1 MTVDAVAALEIGG
14 THVAAGRV
22 DLNARAVLA
31 DRPPRSTL
39 RPGAGRD
46 ELLADFA
53 RSAAAVVAP
62 DAPLGVA
69 IPGPFDYERG
79 IGSFAGVAK
88 FDALSGVDL
97 RAALRRR
104 LDPAPAF
111 IAFLNDADAFALGEW
126 LAGAAAGH
134 ERAVGITLGTG
145 MGSGFVADGRI
156 VDRGPEVPPE
166 GNIHL
171 LTIDGRP
178 LEDTVSTRAIAARYA
193 ALSRTAGLDV
203 RGIADRARAGDTTA
217 SLVFDDAI
225 GALGR
230 AIAPW
235 LTRFGATV
243 LVVGGSIARSWDLV
257 EPALRRGLE
266 ASAGSPSLRL
276 ARAANPEDA
285 GLIGAA
291 HHADALTQ
299 AGRSRHSGGTEPGGA
314 RRHGR

>member
-1 MTVDAVAALEIGG
+1 MTVGAVAALEIGG

-22 DLNARAVLA
+22 DLGAAAVLA
-31 DRPPRSTL
+31 DPRSRATL

-46 ELLADFA
+46 ELIDAFA
-53 RSAAAVVAP
+53 RSAAAVVAA
-62 DAPLGVA
+62 DTPLGIA

-79 IGSFAGVAK
+79 IGSCAGVAK
-88 FDALSGVDL
+88 FDALHGVDL
-97 RAALRRR
+97 RAALHRR
-104 LDPAPAF
+104 LDPSPAH
-111 IAFLNDADAFALGEW
+111 ITFLNDAEAFALGEW

-171 LTIDGRP
+171 LSIDGRP

-193 ALSRTAGLDV
+193 ALSGTTG
-203 RGIADRARAGDTTA
+203 RG
-217 SLVFDDAI
+217 V
-225 GALGR
+225 R
-230 AIAPW
+230 AIASLARGGDATARLVIDDAFAALGQAIGPW
-235 LTRFGATV
+235 LERFGAGV

-266 ASAGSPSLRL
+266 ASAPERLRIVP
-276 ARAANPEDA
+276 AGNPEDA
-285 GLIGAA
+285 ALIGAA
-291 HHADALTQ
+291 HHADALTRT
-299 AGRSRHSGGTEPGGA
+299 GRSRHSGGTEPRGA
-314 RRHGR
+314 RRDGR